1 MSEPTAEQDA
11 LDVARLKAVMG
22 HFATGVTIVTGFD
35 GDEPQ
40 GFTAQSFH
48 SLSMDPPLILVCPGK
63 SVASWPRIRPSGKF
77 CVSIL
82 SRQQEAAC
90 MAFASKT
97 ADKFGSCAWSPARVT
112 GSPMIDGSLAWIDCE
127 LHAEHDGGDHTIV
140 VGRVLDVEIND
151 LDQPPLLFYRA
162 GFGRFES

>member
-1 MSEPTAEQDA
+1 VTSPTPEHDA

-22 HFATGVTIVTGFD
+22 HFATGVTIVAGMD
-35 GDEPQ
+35 GDEPH

-63 SVASWPRIRPSGKF
+63 SVASWPHIRTGGTF

-82 SRQQEAAC
+82 SREQESAC

-97 ADKFGSCAWSPARVT
+97 ADKFGATTWRPSPVT
-112 GSPMIDGSLAWIDCE
+112 KSPMIDGALAWIDCK
-127 LHAEHDGGDHTIV
+127 LHAEHDGGDHTV
-140 VGRVLDVEIND
+140 VIGRVLDVEIND
-151 LDQPPLLFYRA
+151 LEQQPLLFYRA